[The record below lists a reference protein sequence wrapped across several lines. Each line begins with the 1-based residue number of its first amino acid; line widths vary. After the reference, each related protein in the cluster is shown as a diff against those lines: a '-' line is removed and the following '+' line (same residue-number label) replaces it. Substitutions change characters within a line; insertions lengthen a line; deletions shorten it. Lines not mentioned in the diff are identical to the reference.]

1 MIMRFG
7 TFASSLILLLSG
19 VTVSGQD
26 VAARPKFDALVP
38 IEKAN
43 PDGVKG
49 SWERLDH

>member
-1 MIMRFG
+1 MIIRFG
-7 TFASSLILLLSG
+7 TFVLSLTLLLSG
-19 VTVSGQD
+19 VAVLGQD